1 MKLLIPKVC
10 WDSVFP
16 WAFCPHIQQDSWLMC
31 SSSSPQVWR
40 ANFVDVAK
48 REWLIEEELLL
59 PTHPPWQWL
68 AKDGLKERK
77 HYWETLLR
85 LWWSRVCPTLW
96 IILAWSTKEL
106 RKGTKSNLFLRFI
119 NFLFRP
125 QINNYHS
132 VLCPK
137 CWLALNYHLLAKQT
151 EGSLCQENT
160 FVQMVASL
168 LDYGTKL
175 TDRVGR
181 CRWGSR
187 AVEIW
192 LGLCLC
198 IQPPFLSIPP
208 KENQGKRNYLS
219 IHEA

>member
-1 MKLLIPKVC
+1 MTDLTMVRLRSHLRKYRDIIFLVRVKNPHFHARYLFTHHFRRFQPSTCIQSSELALEWIVETQQPYQMKLLIPKVC

-77 HYWETLLR
+77 HNRKTLLR

-96 IILAWSTKEL
+96 IILPCVINQRTKE
-106 RKGTKSNLFLRFI
+106 RN
-119 NFLFRP
+119 
-125 QINNYHS
+125 
-132 VLCPK
+132 
-137 CWLALNYHLLAKQT
+137 
-151 EGSLCQENT
+151 QE
-160 FVQMVASL
+160 QSI
-168 LDYGTKL
+168 
-175 TDRVGR
+175 
-181 CRWGSR
+181 SR
-187 AVEIW
+187 
-192 LGLCLC
+192 
-198 IQPPFLSIPP
+198 
-208 KENQGKRNYLS
+208 
-219 IHEA
+219 IH